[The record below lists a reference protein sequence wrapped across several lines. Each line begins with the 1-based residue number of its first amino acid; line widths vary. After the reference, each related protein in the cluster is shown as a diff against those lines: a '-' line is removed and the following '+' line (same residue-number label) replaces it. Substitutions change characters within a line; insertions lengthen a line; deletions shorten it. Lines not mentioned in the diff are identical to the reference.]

1 MLEYIELLMVMLAV
15 ASPVF
20 VVTYFVLHFR
30 HKTKTEVLRA
40 QVHAEQADGA
50 LKNVE
55 QELALLKDR
64 LKVLEAIVTDSSYD
78 TIKALNNLEA
88 S

>member
-1 MLEYIELLMVMLAV
+1 MLEFLEFFMVMLAV

-20 VVTYFVLHFR
+20 VVTYIVLHFR
-30 HKTKTEVLRA
+30 LKTKTELLRA
-40 QVHAEQADGA
+40 QVLTEQSAGA

-64 LKVLEAIVTDSSYD
+64 LKVLEAIVTDSGYD